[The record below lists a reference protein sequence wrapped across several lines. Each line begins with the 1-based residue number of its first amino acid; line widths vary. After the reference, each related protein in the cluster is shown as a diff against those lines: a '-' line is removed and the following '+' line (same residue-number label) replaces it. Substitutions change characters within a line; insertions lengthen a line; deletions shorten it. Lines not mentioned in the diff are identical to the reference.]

1 MRAHGMLQPDGSLV
15 IDARR
20 QTLIANV
27 EQLSVEELRALA
39 ASRLTADSI
48 DAEADHLSVAS

>member
-1 MRAHGMLQPDGSLV
+1 MLQPDGSVV

-27 EQLSVEELRALA
+27 AELSVEELRALA
-39 ASRLTADSI
+39 AGHANAT
-48 DAEADHLSVAS
+48 ENF